1 MKSSNNKVT
10 SITKKVKFNAASI
23 LFVVILFYIVAQMV
37 MSLRKHPITTYKVSS
52 SDVNDNINCTGIALR
67 NETLIKA
74 DKNGYLVYFLRDNDK
89 VAKGGAVCTVDET
102 GAIVS
107 TISDTKTSSETVF
120 SSSDYLSVRST
131 IDTFKDSY
139 SDSNFYS
146 VYNFESTIEGKVLEL
161 SNEIMMKNYNGQSEA
176 VKNAVSN
183 MTAPQS
189 GVVLFYTD
197 GYESYTPDTLP
208 DDAFSVTNYKK
219 KAYKS
224 GDIINSGDTVYK
236 LVTDEKWNIVCNIT
250 FEQANQILEKS
261 NQSTSQSRITF
272 KINNSDF
279 DITTNY
285 DLIQKK
291 DGYYLVL
298 PISKYLIDY
307 ADERFINVSIKLNA
321 YDGLKVPNKA
331 LLKKE
336 ALKIPKEYFTRGGDE
351 ADTNKLEVYRL
362 NEEGNKEA
370 VQLEPNILKSD
381 DKCYIVDKSIFKEGD
396 AIIRMD
402 SNETVVPEAL
412 ERTDVCGVY
421 LANKGYAEFYTVTIV
436 NEGEEFTMIQRG
448 ENINEYDNIV
458 MDASEVSDYQ
468 KLF

>member
-37 MSLRKHPITTYKVSS
+37 MSLNKHPITTYKVSS

-67 NETLIKA
+67 TETLIKA

-102 GAIVS
+102 GTIVS

-139 SDSNFYS
+139 SDSNFSS
-146 VYNFESTIEGKVLEL
+146 VYNFEATIQGKVLEL
-161 SNEIMMKNYNGQSEA
+161 SNEIMMKNYNGQTDA
-176 VKNAVSN
+176 VKNGVSN
-183 MTAPQS
+183 MTSPES
-189 GVVLFYTD
+189 GIVLFYTD
-197 GYESYTPDTLP
+197 GYENYTPDTLP
-208 DDAFSVTNYKK
+208 DDAFSITNYKK

-224 GDIINSGDTVYK
+224 GDIVNSGDIVYK
-236 LVTDEKWNIVCNIT
+236 LVTDEKWNLVCNLT
-250 FEQANQILEKS
+250 FEQANSILEKS

-307 ADERFINVSIKLNA
+307 ADERFLNVSIKLNA
-321 YDGLKVPNKA
+321 YDGLKVPNKSIV
-331 LLKKE
+331 KKE
-336 ALKIPKEYFTRGGDE
+336 AYKIPKEYFTRGGDE
-351 ADTNKLEVYRL
+351 SETNKLQVYRL
-362 NEEGNKEA
+362 DQDGNKQA
-370 VQLEPNILKSD
+370 VQLEPNILQSD
-381 DKCYIVDKSIFKEGD
+381 DKFYVVDKGIFKEGD
-396 AIIRMD
+396 AIILMD
-402 SNETVVPEAL
+402 SSETVVPEAL
-412 ERTDVCGVY
+412 ERIDVQGVY
-421 LANKGYAEFYTVTIV
+421 LANKGYAEFNRVTIV

-458 MDASEVSDYQ
+458 MDASEVTDYQ

>member
-37 MSLRKHPITTYKVSS
+37 MSLNKHPITTYKVSS

-67 NETLIKA
+67 TETLIKA

-102 GAIVS
+102 GTIVS

-139 SDSNFYS
+139 SDSNFSS
-146 VYNFESTIEGKVLEL
+146 VYNFEATIQGKVLEL
-161 SNEIMMKNYNGQSEA
+161 SNEIMMKNYNGQTDA
-176 VKNAVSN
+176 VKNGVSN
-183 MTAPQS
+183 MTSPES
-189 GVVLFYTD
+189 GIVLFYTD
-197 GYESYTPDTLP
+197 GYENYTPDTLP
-208 DDAFSVTNYKK
+208 DDAFSITNYKK

-224 GDIINSGDTVYK
+224 GDIVNSGDIVYK
-236 LVTDEKWNIVCNIT
+236 LVTDEKWNLVCNLT
-250 FEQANQILEKS
+250 FEQANSILEKS

-307 ADERFINVSIKLNA
+307 ADERFLNVSI
-321 YDGLKVPNKA
+321 
-331 LLKKE
+331 
-336 ALKIPKEYFTRGGDE
+336 RW
-351 ADTNKLEVYRL
+351 YRS
-362 NEEGNKEA
+362 KPICIA
-370 VQLEPNILKSD
+370 
-381 DKCYIVDKSIFKEGD
+381 
-396 AIIRMD
+396 
-402 SNETVVPEAL
+402 
-412 ERTDVCGVY
+412 
-421 LANKGYAEFYTVTIV
+421 
-436 NEGEEFTMIQRG
+436 
-448 ENINEYDNIV
+448 
-458 MDASEVSDYQ
+458 
-468 KLF
+468 